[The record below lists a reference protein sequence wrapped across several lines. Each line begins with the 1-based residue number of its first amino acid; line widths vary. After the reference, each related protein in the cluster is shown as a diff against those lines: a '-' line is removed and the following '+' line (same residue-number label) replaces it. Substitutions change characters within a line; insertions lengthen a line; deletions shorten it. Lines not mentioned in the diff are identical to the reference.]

1 MRSDAFST
9 RAASA
14 CLWQNP
20 PLAVPLSRVRMIHA
34 VLRRLLCWIVLLS
47 ATSGQAAEK
56 LPLTELRIGS
66 HKVIAETAASEPA
79 RATGLM
85 YRKQPLAENH
95 GMLFIFDAPGFH
107 AMWMQNTYIPLS
119 VAFIDDRGV
128 ILNIADMAPLTT
140 TAHGAAGFARY
151 ALEMNQGWFASRG
164 IKAGAKIDGLDATAP
179 AKK

>member
-1 MRSDAFST
+1 M
-9 RAASA
+9 AAH
-14 CLWQNP
+14 P
-20 PLAVPLSRVRMIHA
+20 VVR
-34 VLRRLLCWIVLLS
+34 LLLCWTALLLTL
-47 ATSGQAAEK
+47 ACQAAEK
-56 LPLTELRIGS
+56 LPLTELRIGQ
-66 HKVIAETAASEPA
+66 HKVVAETAATDPA
-79 RATGLM
+79 RTTGLM
-85 YRKQPLAENH
+85 YRKQPLAENR

-119 VAFIDDRGV
+119 VAFIDDAGV

-164 IKAGAKIDGLDATAP
+164 IKAGARIDGLGSGTP

>member
-1 MRSDAFST
+1 MT
-9 RAASA
+9 
-14 CLWQNP
+14 Q
-20 PLAVPLSRVRMIHA
+20 A
-34 VLRRLLCWIVLLS
+34 VLRSLLCSIALLLV
-47 ATSGQAAEK
+47 AAGHAADK
-56 LPLTELRIGS
+56 LPLTELRIGQ
-66 HKVIAETAASEPA
+66 HKVVAETAASEPA

-128 ILNIADMAPLTT
+128 ILNIADMSPLTT

-164 IKAGAKIDGLDATAP
+164 IKAGAKVDGLDTSAP